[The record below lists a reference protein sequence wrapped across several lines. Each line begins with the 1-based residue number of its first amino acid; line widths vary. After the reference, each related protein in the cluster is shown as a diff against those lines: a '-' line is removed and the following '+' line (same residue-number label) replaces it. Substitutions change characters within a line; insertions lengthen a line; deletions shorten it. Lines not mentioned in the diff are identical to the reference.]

1 MTTSPAYCSTEPPN
15 AVMPARLLE
24 EGGEE
29 GLQTLRIVAGS
40 QLGRADKAGEATVM
54 ALRSLKAGPDLDPA
68 RLRLGD

>member
-29 GLQTLRIVAGS
+29 GLQTLRIVAGG
-40 QLGRADKAGEATVM
+40 QLGRADKVGEEDCDGL
-54 ALRSLKAGPDLDPA
+54 ALPEGRT
-68 RLRLGD
+68 